1 MVEVQSY
8 RLGFETFSAQDHNK
22 KVEVK
27 GKINT
32 ANIITPELSIATFKC
47 DHCGKMYSQPQGG
60 GKCKLLPPEIC
71 KTSTC
76 KNKRPSFTFIQA
88 KSKFEDYQEA
98 WLKPLE
104 DPKIRIGRG
113 QKIILKNDLVG
124 VKEGETVR
132 VTGKLG
138 FELKG
143 KTTLARPIIFVTKMK
158 RLD

>member
-1 MVEVQSY
+1 VEVQNF
-8 RLGFETFSAQDHNK
+8 RLGFDTFSAEDHNK

-47 DHCGKMYSQPQGG
+47 DNCGKIYSLSQGG
-60 GKCKLLPPEIC
+60 GKCKLLRPETCIN
-71 KTSTC
+71 KKC
-76 KNKRPSFTFIQA
+76 KNKKPNFTFIQG

-124 VKEGETVR
+124 VKEGEIVR

-143 KTTLARPIIFVTKMK
+143 RTTFARPIVIATKIK
-158 RLD
+158 YLD